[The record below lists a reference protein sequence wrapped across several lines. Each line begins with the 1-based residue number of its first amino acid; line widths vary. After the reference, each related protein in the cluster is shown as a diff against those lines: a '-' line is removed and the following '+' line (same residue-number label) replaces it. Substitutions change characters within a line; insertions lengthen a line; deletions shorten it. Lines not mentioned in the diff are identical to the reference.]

1 MKSSF
6 DSLDPA
12 RDKFAQDFRFVP
24 ACANLR
30 AVRIAVSIE
39 RTAYRGTGE
48 EWGWEIRNILDRK
61 RFEAREERGNGGEGR
76 SIYYWGLGS
85 FDPSATSTL
94 LGTGF
99 EIAPLLLSFP
109 PPSRLR
115 SESKKKSAFNFP
127 AEKVECP
134 LCFY

>member
-48 EWGWEIRNILDRK
+48 EWGWEIENILDRK
-61 RFEAREERGNGGEGR
+61 RFEAIVVSGMRGRGEREQE
-76 SIYYWGLGS
+76 
-85 FDPSATSTL
+85 T
-94 LGTGF
+94 
-99 EIAPLLLSFP
+99 
-109 PPSRLR
+109 RLR
-115 SESKKKSAFNFP
+115 PKATPRQAGAGGGRPPK
-127 AEKVECP
+127 AEC
-134 LCFY
+134 